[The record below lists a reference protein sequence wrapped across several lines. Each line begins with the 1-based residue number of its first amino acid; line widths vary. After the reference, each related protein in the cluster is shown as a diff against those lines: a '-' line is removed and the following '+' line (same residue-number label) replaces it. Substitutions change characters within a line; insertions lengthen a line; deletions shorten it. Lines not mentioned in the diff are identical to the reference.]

1 MSISDMAGIIVAK
14 ENPLKHM
21 LVDYVGNKFSS
32 EQDEGEI
39 LVTVQ
44 MIAEALATEFPEFM
58 MVVAE
63 ENWARG
69 YEQGLDDAKLCNT
82 ETKTNS

>member
-1 MSISDMAGIIVAK
+1 MSINDMAGIIVAK
-14 ENPLKHM
+14 ENPLKNM

-69 YEQGLDDAKLCNT
+69 YEQGLDDAKLYNT

>member
-1 MSISDMAGIIVAK
+1 MAGIIVAK
-14 ENPLKHM
+14 ENPLKNM